1 MGVGIKH
8 LREPPTP
15 SWANKRRRSCG
26 TDLRLARHGGSGLP
40 RLHGKQPDRVTFR
53 GSEEPCPALTGLD
66 RFVCQFDGN
75 LNVYDFDGQDEN
87 TCEKIKEILEANI
100 GESLSSIGEIELQ
113 VP

>member
-1 MGVGIKH
+1 M
-8 LREPPTP
+8 
-15 SWANKRRRSCG
+15 
-26 TDLRLARHGGSGLP
+26 RLARHGGRGLP